1 MMATAFKIYNTASG
15 RAGARFTWPS
25 QASEYRAGEIG
36 HGRDNGDLDPYI
48 R

>member
-15 RAGARFTWPS
+15 RAGARFTRRS
-25 QASEYRAGEIG
+25 QASEHRAGEIG